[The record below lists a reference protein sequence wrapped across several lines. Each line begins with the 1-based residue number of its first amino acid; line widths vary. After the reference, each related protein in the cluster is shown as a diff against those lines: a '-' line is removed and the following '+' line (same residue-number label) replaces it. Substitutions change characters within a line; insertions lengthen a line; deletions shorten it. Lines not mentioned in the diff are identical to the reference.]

1 MDISTTYMGLEL
13 ENPVIVGSSGLTDS
27 VEKLK
32 KIEEAGAGAV
42 VLKSIF
48 EEEIAYEYND
58 IIKEVSLTTGY
69 NLEQFDY
76 LDMQL
81 RGKKLFAYLDLIKQA
96 KAGVSMPVIASVNC
110 VYSHEWASFAN
121 QIADAGADAL
131 ELNMFFGPTDLER
144 ESSELEKAYFQIV
157 EKLLKTIT
165 IPVSLKISYYFS
177 NLGRMIQR
185 LSETG
190 VSGMVLFNRFFSP
203 DIDTDK
209 LEVKPSFVF
218 SSPSD
223 LAISLRWMAIMS
235 QRVKCDL
242 AASTGV
248 HDAQGVIKH
257 ILAGAQAV
265 QMVSSLYKN
274 KIPYLKTVIQE
285 LQNWMDAHGFN
296 TLADF
301 RGKLSQAEAQNPAV
315 FDRLQFMKYYS

>member
-1 MDISTTYMGLEL
+1 MDISTTYMGLTL
-13 ENPVIVGSSGLTDS
+13 ESPVIVGSSGLTDS

-32 KIEEAGAGAV
+32 KIEEAGAGAA

-58 IIKEVSLTTGY
+58 IIKEVPLTTGY
-69 NLEQFDY
+69 NREQFDY
-76 LDMQL
+76 LDFQL

-110 VYSHEWASFAN
+110 VYSHEWASFSK

-131 ELNMFFGPTDLER
+131 ELNMFFAPTDFER
-144 ESSELEKAYFQIV
+144 ESSEQEKVYFQIV

-190 VSGMVLFNRFFSP
+190 VSGIVLFNRFFSP

-265 QMVSSLYKN
+265 QMVSALYKN
-274 KIPYLKTVIQE
+274 KIPYLKTVTRDI
-285 LQNWMDAHGFN
+285 QNWMEAHGFN
-296 TLADF
+296 SLADF
-301 RGKLSQAEAQNPAV
+301 RGKLSQAETENPAV
-315 FDRLQFMKYYS
+315 YDRLQFMKYYS

>member
-1 MDISTTYMGLEL
+1 MDISTTYMGLTL
-13 ENPVIVGSSGLTDS
+13 ESPVIVGSSGLTDS

-32 KIEEAGAGAV
+32 RIEDAGAGAA

-58 IIKEVSLTTGY
+58 MIKDVSLTTGY

-81 RGKKLFAYLDLIKQA
+81 RGKKLSAYLDLIKEA

-110 VYSHEWASFAN
+110 VYSHEWASFAK

-131 ELNMFFGPTDLER
+131 ELNMFFAPTDFER
-144 ESSELEKAYFQIV
+144 ESSELEKVYFQIV

-190 VSGMVLFNRFFSP
+190 ISGIVLFNRFFSP

-209 LEVKPSFVF
+209 LEVKPSFLF

-223 LAISLRWMAIMS
+223 IAISLRWMAIMS

-257 ILAGAQAV
+257 LLAGAQAV
-265 QMVSSLYKN
+265 QMVSTLYKN
-274 KIPYLKTVIQE
+274 KTPYLKTVIRDIR
-285 LQNWMDAHGFN
+285 NWMETHGFN
-296 TLADF
+296 SLDDF

-315 FDRLQFMKYYS
+315 YDRLQFMKYYS

>member
-1 MDISTTYMGLEL
+1 MDISTIYMGLAL
-13 ENPVIVGSSGLTDS
+13 ESPVIVGSSGLTDS

-32 KIEEAGAGAV
+32 IIEAAGAGAV

-58 IIKEVSLTTGY
+58 LIKDVSLITGY

-76 LDMQL
+76 LDVQL
-81 RGKKLFAYLDLIKQA
+81 RGKKLFAYLDLIKRA
-96 KAGVSMPVIASVNC
+96 KAGLSMPVIASVNC
-110 VYSHEWASFAN
+110 VYSYEWVSFAK
-121 QIADAGADAL
+121 QIAEAGADAL
-131 ELNMFFGPTDLER
+131 ELNMFFVPIDFER
-144 ESSELEKAYFQIV
+144 ESSEQETVYFQIV
-157 EKLLKTIT
+157 EKLLKTVN

-190 VSGMVLFNRFFSP
+190 VSGIVLFNRFFSP
-203 DIDTDK
+203 DIDTEK
-209 LEVKPSFVF
+209 FEVKPSFVF

-223 LAISLRWMAIMS
+223 LAISLRWIAIMS

-265 QMVSSLYKN
+265 QMVSTLYKN
-274 KIPYLKTVIQE
+274 KIPYLKTVNRDI
-285 LQNWMDAHGFN
+285 QNWMEAHGFT

-301 RGKLSQAEAQNPAV
+301 RGKLSQTKADNPV
-315 FDRLQFMKYYS
+315 VYDRLQFMKYYS

>member
-1 MDISTTYMGLEL
+1 MDISTTYMGLAL
-13 ENPVIVGSSGLTDS
+13 ESPVIVGSCGLTDA

-32 KIEEAGAGAV
+32 RIEDAGAGAA

-58 IIKEVSLTTGY
+58 IIKDVSLTTGY

-76 LDMQL
+76 LDVQL
-81 RGKKLFAYLDLIKQA
+81 RGKKLFAYLDLIKKA

-110 VYSHEWASFAN
+110 VYSHEWSSFAT
-121 QIADAGADAL
+121 QIAEAGADAL
-131 ELNMFFGPTDLER
+131 ELNMFFVPADFER
-144 ESSELEKAYFQIV
+144 ERSELETLYFQIV

-165 IPVSLKISYYFS
+165 IPVSLKISHYFS
-177 NLGRMIQR
+177 NLGQMIRR

-190 VSGMVLFNRFFSP
+190 ISGIVLFNRFFSP
-203 DIDTDK
+203 DIDTDR
-209 LEVKPSFVF
+209 LEVKPSFIF

-235 QRVKCDL
+235 QRVNCDL

-248 HDAQGVIKH
+248 HDAQGVIKQ

-265 QMVSSLYKN
+265 QMVSTLYKN
-274 KIPYLKTVIQE
+274 KIPYLKTVDRDI
-285 LQNWMDAHGFN
+285 QNWMETHGFK
-296 TLADF
+296 TLGDF
-301 RGKLSQAEAQNPAV
+301 RGKLSQAEADNPAV
-315 FDRLQFMKYYS
+315 YDRLQFMKYYA

>member
-1 MDISTTYMGLEL
+1 MDISTTYMGLTL

-32 KIEEAGAGAV
+32 RIEEAGAGAA

-58 IIKEVSLTTGY
+58 IIKDGSLTSGY

-81 RGKKLFAYLDLIKQA
+81 RGKKLSAYLDLIKQA

-110 VYSHEWASFAN
+110 VYSHEWASFAK

-131 ELNMFFGPTDLER
+131 ELNMFFAPTDFER
-144 ESSELEKAYFQIV
+144 ESSELEKVYFQIV

-190 VSGMVLFNRFFSP
+190 VSGIVLFNRFFSP

-223 LAISLRWMAIMS
+223 IAISLRWMAIMS

-265 QMVSSLYKN
+265 QMVSTLYKN
-274 KIPYLKTVIQE
+274 KTPYLKTVIQDIR
-285 LQNWMDAHGFN
+285 NWMETHGFN
-296 TLADF
+296 SLADF

-315 FDRLQFMKYYS
+315 YDRLQFMKYYS

>member
-1 MDISTTYMGLEL
+1 MDISTTYMGLAL
-13 ENPVIVGSSGLTDS
+13 ESPVIVGSSGLTDT
-27 VEKLK
+27 VDKLK

-58 IIKEVSLTTGY
+58 LIKETYQTTGY

-76 LDMQL
+76 LDFEL
-81 RGKKLFAYLDLIKQA
+81 RGKKLHAYLELIQQA
-96 KAGVSMPVIASVNC
+96 KAGVRMPVIASVNC
-110 VYSHEWASFAN
+110 VYSHEWVSFAR
-121 QIADAGADAL
+121 QIANAGADAL
-131 ELNMFFGPTDLER
+131 ELNMFFSPADLEQ
-144 ESSELEKAYFQIV
+144 ESNDLENVYFRIV
-157 EKLLKTIT
+157 EKLLETIT

-177 NLGRMIQR
+177 NPGRMIR
-185 LSETG
+185 LLSETG
-190 VSGMVLFNRFFSP
+190 VSGIVLFNRFFSP

-209 LEVKPSFVF
+209 FEVKPSFVF

-235 QRVKCDL
+235 QRVNCDL

-265 QMVSSLYKN
+265 QMVSALYKN
-274 KIPYLKTVIQE
+274 KTPYLKTVNQDI
-285 LQNWMDAHGFN
+285 QNWMETHGFS

-301 RGKLSQAEAQNPAV
+301 RGKLSQVEADNPAV
-315 FDRLQFMKYYS
+315 YDRRQFMKYYS